1 MTVTNLTALTN
12 YGFKAFNGCY
22 ELEIDDKFNLLVNN
36 DDRKLQVYFNH
47 SLDKSQ
53 TKEALAD
60 YGCVE
65 IDEAIELPQVIIEMI
80 KDGVV
85 V

>member
-1 MTVTNLTALTN
+1 MTDLLLECIALLSTDGIN
-12 YGFKAFNGCY
+12 SKA
-22 ELEIDDKFNLLVNN
+22 
-36 DDRKLQVYFNH
+36 QVYFNH

-85 V
+85 C